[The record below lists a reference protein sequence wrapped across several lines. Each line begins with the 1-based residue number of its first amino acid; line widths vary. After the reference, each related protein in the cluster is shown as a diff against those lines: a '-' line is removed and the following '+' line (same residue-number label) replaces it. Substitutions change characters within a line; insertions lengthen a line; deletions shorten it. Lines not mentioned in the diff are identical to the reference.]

1 LLGLWQ
7 AQGFT
12 VVFVTHSVWEA
23 VYLSNRIAVF
33 SDRPGRVVAEV
44 AVETPAPRDAD
55 FRESAIYLSTCRQ
68 VSEKL
73 AEAMR

>member
-1 LLGLWQ
+1 
-7 AQGFT
+7 
-12 VVFVTHSVWEA
+12 
-23 VYLSNRIAVF
+23 
-33 SDRPGRVVAEV
+33 V